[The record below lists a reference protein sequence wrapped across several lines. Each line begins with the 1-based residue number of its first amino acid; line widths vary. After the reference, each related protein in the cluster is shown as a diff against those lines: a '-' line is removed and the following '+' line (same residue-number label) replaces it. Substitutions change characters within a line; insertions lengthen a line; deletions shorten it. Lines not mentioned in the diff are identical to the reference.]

1 MIVNV
6 DFDLQGDI
14 NEVIN
19 NAKYEVIEK
28 AKTNNPYSIYTSS
41 NFLKHNKTY
50 GIFYQLT
57 FGLINKLS
65 KE

>member
-1 MIVNV
+1 M
-6 DFDLQGDI
+6 
-14 NEVIN
+14 IN